1 MVWKSLIRTRLANI
15 WSLVII
21 DSWVFFDVDNGKIP
35 ITIAILGNKRLA

>member
-1 MVWKSLIRTRLANI
+1 VIWEALIRAGLANI

-35 ITIAILGNKRLA
+35 ITIAILGNERFA